1 LLILI
6 LILKK
11 WIISL
16 QISINDDNRIKLQIA
31 QNARKNTPSL
41 IEDKNQNLVKFELNE
56 LLAFDNSKEDSQKT
70 YDSFLVRFLGSM
82 NVKYNDKNKTEYINE
97 TIRNVMAARAQNNL
111 FKLNEFNLVI
121 KSNMIYLSKSVT
133 TDNSTARF
141 DAIEDEVI
149 KAKFKLTDLAVWSP
163 HKDNK
168 RLFGFIS
175 KDSNQS
181 LKFTCYVFESDI
193 DSVTICSSITKVN
206 ELAFQMNSE
215 YFKKIKETEKEIL
228 LQNIRNLPDKT
239 NDQTSNESSIDEDQ
253 KDLLNAVSIVMS
265 SNNPNFIALDKDV
278 LDSYN
283 NNNNNNNSEV
293 NKIEDNEES
302 KVKNKIKCEI
312 ESDA

>member
-1 LLILI
+1 M
-6 LILKK
+6 
-11 WIISL
+11 
-16 QISINDDNRIKLQIA
+16 A
-31 QNARKNTPSL
+31 QNSRKNTPIL
-41 IEDKNQNLVKFELNE
+41 TEDKNQVKFELNE
-56 LLAFDNSKEDSQKT
+56 LLASDNSKEDSQKT
-70 YDSFLVRFLGSM
+70 FDSFTVRFLGSM
-82 NVKYNDKNKTEYINE
+82 YVKYNDKNKTEYINE

-121 KSNMIYLSKSVT
+121 KSNMIYLSKSVQ

-141 DAIEDEVI
+141 DAMEDEVI

-193 DSVTICSSITKVN
+193 DSISICSSITKVN

-215 YFKKIKETEKEIL
+215 YFRKIKETEKEIL
-228 LQNIRNLPDKT
+228 LQNIRSLPDKT
-239 NDQTSNESSIDEDQ
+239 EDHSDHENIIDEDQ
-253 KDLLNAVSIVMS
+253 KDLLNAVSIVMN

-278 LDSYN
+278 LESYSN
-283 NNNNNNNSEV
+283 NEQLIKNDENETQE
-293 NKIEDNEES
+293 NKS
-302 KVKNKIKCEI
+302 KDEI
-312 ESDA
+312 QVEKESDA

>member
-1 LLILI
+1 LIYFDYNLI
-6 LILKK
+6 K

-16 QISINDDNRIKLQIA
+16 QIAINDDSRVKLQMA
-31 QNARKNTPSL
+31 QNSRKNTPIL
-41 IEDKNQNLVKFELNE
+41 TEDKNQVKFELNE
-56 LLAFDNSKEDSQKT
+56 LLASDNSKEDSQKT
-70 YDSFLVRFLGSM
+70 FDSFTVRFLGSM
-82 NVKYNDKNKTEYINE
+82 YVKYNDKNKTEYINE

-121 KSNMIYLSKSVT
+121 KSNMIYLSKSVQ

-141 DAIEDEVI
+141 DAMEDEVI

-193 DSVTICSSITKVN
+193 DSISICSSITKVN

-215 YFKKIKETEKEIL
+215 YFRKIKETEKEIL
-228 LQNIRNLPDKT
+228 LQNIRSLPDKT
-239 NDQTSNESSIDEDQ
+239 EDHSDHENIIDEDQ
-253 KDLLNAVSIVMS
+253 KDLLNAVSIVMN

-278 LDSYN
+278 LESYSN
-283 NNNNNNNSEV
+283 NEQLIKNDENETQE
-293 NKIEDNEES
+293 NKS
-302 KVKNKIKCEI
+302 KDEI
-312 ESDA
+312 QVEKESDA

>member
-1 LLILI
+1 M
-6 LILKK
+6 
-11 WIISL
+11 
-16 QISINDDNRIKLQIA
+16 A
-31 QNARKNTPSL
+31 QNVRKNTPL
-41 IEDKNQNLVKFELNE
+41 AVQDKNQNLVKFELNE
-56 LLAFDNSKEDSQKT
+56 LLANENSKEDSQKT
-70 YDSFLVRFLGSM
+70 YDSFTVRFLGSM
-82 NVKYNDKNKTEYINE
+82 NVEYNDKNKTEYINE

-121 KSNMIYLSKSVT
+121 KSSMIYLSKSVP

-175 KDSNQS
+175 KNSNQS
-181 LKFTCYVFESDI
+181 LIFNCYVFESDI

-206 ELAFQMNSE
+206 ELAYQMNSE
-215 YFKKIKETEKEIL
+215 YFKKIKQTEKEIL

-239 NDQTSNESSIDEDQ
+239 NDQASNEDGPIDEDQ
-253 KDLLNAVSIVMS
+253 KDLLNAVSIVMN

-278 LDSYN
+278 LESYN
-283 NNNNNNNSEV
+283 TTSDV
-293 NKIEDNEES
+293 NDDNQTEES
-302 KVKNKIKCEI
+302 KIKSEIQCENK

>member
-1 LLILI
+1 MIYFDYNLI
-6 LILKK
+6 K

-16 QISINDDNRIKLQIA
+16 QIAINDDTRVKLQMA
-31 QNARKNTPSL
+31 QNSRKNTPIL
-41 IEDKNQNLVKFELNE
+41 TEDKNQVKFELNE
-56 LLAFDNSKEDSQKT
+56 LLASDNSKEDSQKT
-70 YDSFLVRFLGSM
+70 YDSFTVRFLGSM

-121 KSNMIYLSKSVT
+121 KSNMIYLSKSVQ

-193 DSVTICSSITKVN
+193 DSISICSSITKVN

-215 YFKKIKETEKEIL
+215 YFRKIKETEKEIL
-228 LQNIRNLPDKT
+228 LQNIRSLPDKT
-239 NDQTSNESSIDEDQ
+239 EDHSDHENIIDEDQ
-253 KDLLNAVSIVMS
+253 KDLLNAVSIVMN

-278 LDSYN
+278 LESYSN
-283 NNNNNNNSEV
+283 NEQLIKNDENETQE
-293 NKIEDNEES
+293 NKS
-302 KVKNKIKCEI
+302 KDEI
-312 ESDA
+312 QVEKESDA